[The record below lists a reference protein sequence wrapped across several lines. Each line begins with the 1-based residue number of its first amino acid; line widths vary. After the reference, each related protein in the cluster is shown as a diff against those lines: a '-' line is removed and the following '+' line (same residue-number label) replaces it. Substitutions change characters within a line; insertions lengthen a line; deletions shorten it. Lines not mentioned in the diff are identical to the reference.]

1 MLLIGRYLQSEHF
14 SVFCCVNRKMNVKSL
29 RLLGV
34 EEWLRRQV
42 LQVLRCAHL

>member
-1 MLLIGRYLQSEHF
+1 MMLIGRYLQSEHF
-14 SVFCCVNRKMNVKSL
+14 TVFCCVNQKMSL